1 MPFKYVHN
9 DYNGVIKSFS
19 SEILFNYDNT
29 RLVDS
34 SWSSQMT
41 EDVCINMWITIRAIL
56 NDERVY
62 VK

>member
-41 EDVCINMWITIRAIL
+41 EDVCINM
-56 NDERVY
+56 
-62 VK
+62 

>member
-9 DYNGVIKSFS
+9 DYNGVIKSVI
-19 SEILFNYDNT
+19 SEILINYDNT

-34 SWSSQMT
+34 SLSSQMT

-56 NDERVY
+56 NDERGS